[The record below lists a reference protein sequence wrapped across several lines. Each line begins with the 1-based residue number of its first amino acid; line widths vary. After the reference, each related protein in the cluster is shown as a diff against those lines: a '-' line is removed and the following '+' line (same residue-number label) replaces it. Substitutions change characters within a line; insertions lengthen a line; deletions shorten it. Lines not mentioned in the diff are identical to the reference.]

1 MKLHF
6 HPVWEQSLPS
16 KGKAELT
23 AAFTALPAS
32 HSFIASPYLVKR
44 KRNGGIVATVFLQN
58 GTAYPVTLEQV
69 QVQLYQQKKRLAQHK
84 FEESLV
90 IPPNSTMPWSFVFP
104 PKSTEDGVI
113 SELITVG
120 IDLLK

>member
-6 HPVWEQSLPS
+6 HPVWEQTLPS
-16 KGKAELT
+16 KSKSELT
-23 AAFTALPAS
+23 AAFTALSPS
-32 HSFIASPYLVKR
+32 HSFGASPFLVKR

-58 GTAYPVTLEQV
+58 VTAYPVTLEKV
-69 QVQLYQQKKRLAQHK
+69 QVQLYDQKKRIAQNI
-84 FEESLV
+84 FDESLV

-104 PKSTEDGVI
+104 PESTEEGD
-113 SELITVG
+113 ITEQMTVS

>member
-6 HPVWEQSLPS
+6 HPVWEQTLPS

-23 AAFTALPAS
+23 AAFTAIPPS
-32 HSFIASPYLVKR
+32 HSFNASPYLIKR

-58 GTAYPVTLEQV
+58 GTAYPISLDHV
-69 QVQLYQQKKRLAQHK
+69 QVQLEQQKMRLAQHN
-84 FEESLV
+84 FDESLV

-104 PKSTEDGVI
+104 PESTEEGDI
-113 SELITVG
+113 SELITIS